1 MHTGSIEQWQHAHV
15 FVGAAHGRNERKTW
29 TVVALASAMMI
40 GEITGGFL
48 FGSVALIADGLHM
61 STHAGALLIAAL
73 AYLFARRYARDPRF
87 AFGTGK
93 FGDLAGFTSA
103 IVLAM
108 IALLIGYKAV
118 ARLLHPAAIAFG
130 EALPIAALGL
140 AVNLA
145 SAFLLHDD
153 DHADHEQRHAGQH
166 HDLNLRAAY
175 IHVLADAVTSL
186 LAIVA
191 LSLGWA
197 FGWLWTDPLAG
208 LAGAFVIA
216 NWSWGLV
223 RQAGAVLVDATPD
236 TALAAEIH
244 VALEVD
250 DDKVTDLHLWRI
262 GPGHCGAII
271 SLVSHRPKPPADYKA
286 RLAGL
291 PGLSHVT
298 VEVEACG

>member
-1 MHTGSIEQWQHAHV
+1 MHTQSIEQWQHAHV
-15 FVGAAHGRNERKTW
+15 FLGPAHGRNERRSW
-29 TVVALASAMMI
+29 MVVALASAMMA
-40 GEITGGFL
+40 GEITGGL
-48 FGSVALIADGLHM
+48 IFGSVALVADGLHM

-73 AYLFARRYARDPRF
+73 AYLFARRYAGDPRF

-93 FGDLAGFTSA
+93 FGDLASFTSA
-103 IVLAM
+103 IVLAL
-108 IALLIGYKAV
+108 IALLIGWEAV
-118 ARLLHPAAIAFG
+118 ARLLHPVAVAFG

-140 AVNLA
+140 VVNLA
-145 SAFLLHDD
+145 SAFLLHED
-153 DHADHEQRHAGQH
+153 DHGEHAEDHHGHH

-175 IHVLADAVTSL
+175 VHVLADAVTSV

-208 LAGAFVIA
+208 MAGALVIA

-223 RQAGAVLVDATPD
+223 RQAGAVLLDATPD
-236 TALAAEIH
+236 PTLAGRIH
-244 VALEVD
+244 GALETAG
-250 DDKVTDLHLWRI
+250 DKVTDLHLWRI

-271 SLVSHRPKPPADYKA
+271 SLVSHEPRRPADYKA

-291 PGLSHVT
+291 TGLSHVT
-298 VEVEACG
+298 VEVEACR

>member
-1 MHTGSIEQWQHAHV
+1 MHTHSIESWQHAHV

-29 TVVALASAMMI
+29 MVVALASAMMV
-40 GEITGGFL
+40 GEITGGLL
-48 FGSVALIADGLHM
+48 FGSVALVADGLHM

-73 AYLFARRYARDPRF
+73 AYLFARRYAGDPRF

-108 IALLIGYKAV
+108 IALLIGYEAV
-118 ARLLHPAAIAFG
+118 ARLLHPAPIAFA

-140 AVNLA
+140 LVNLV
-145 SAFLLHDD
+145 SAFLLHADD
-153 DHADHEQRHAGQH
+153 DHADEDEAHH

-186 LAIVA
+186 LAILA

-197 FGWLWTDPLAG
+197 FGWLWTDPVAG
-208 LAGAFVIA
+208 LAGALVIA

-223 RQAGAVLVDATPD
+223 RQAGAVLLDAMPD
-236 TALAAEIH
+236 RALAGRIRR
-244 VALEVD
+244 ALETAG
-250 DDKVTDLHLWRI
+250 DKVTDLHLWRI

-271 SLVSHRPKPPADYKA
+271 ALVSHRPQPPAAYKA

-291 PGLSHVT
+291 GGLSHVT
-298 VEVEACG
+298 VEVEACR

>member
-1 MHTGSIEQWQHAHV
+1 MHTQSIENWQHAHV

-29 TVVALASAMMI
+29 MVVALASTMMV
-40 GEITGGFL
+40 GEITGGLL
-48 FGSVALIADGLHM
+48 FGSVALVADGLHM

-103 IVLAM
+103 IVLAL
-108 IALLIGYKAV
+108 IAVLIGYEAV
-118 ARLLHPAAIAFG
+118 SRLLHPAPIAFA

-153 DHADHEQRHAGQH
+153 DHGDHEQQHAGHH

-175 IHVLADAVTSL
+175 IHVLADAVTSV

-197 FGWLWTDPLAG
+197 FAWLWTDPLAG
-208 LAGAFVIA
+208 LAGALVIA

-223 RQAGAVLVDATPD
+223 RQAGAVLLDTTPD
-236 TALAAEIH
+236 QTLAAQIHAVLEI
-244 VALEVD
+244 D

-271 SLVSHRPKPPADYKA
+271 SLVSHRPKTPAHYKA